1 MNARFFSYYLKDGSI
16 KMKENHQIVNS
27 VVFDE
32 RLDEQLDTGSVQTK
46 ETSGEEEKFQ
56 DFQAC
61 NLIIEQELNSSN
73 APSISK
79 WFRGFSS
86 NHKRGENYY
95 IYSHELVEP
104 TRALMGITIDGKKIT
119 QPIDGRSKKTLQEVV
134 EILLNT
140 AELLTYDGTSNSVS
154 KFEAEQS
161 SLLDVESPEFNW
173 ESGTLLWECLLDIGN
188 VINCIPRLTVK
199 PNAFGTEQ
207 ANLNYLV
214 FEKVNDIKG
223 VYEL

>member
-16 KMKENHQIVNS
+16 MMKENHQIVNS

-79 WFRGFSS
+79 WFRCFSS

-104 TRALMGITIDGKKIT
+104 TRALMGLTIDGRKVT
-119 QPIDGRSKKTLQEVV
+119 QPIDGSEKKTLLQVV
-134 EILLNT
+134 EGLLST
-140 AELLTYDGTSNSVS
+140 YQLLKSDELS
-154 KFEAEQS
+154 KFEVEHS
-161 SLLDVESPEFNW
+161 ELLDRESPEFHW
-173 ESGTLLWECLLDIGN
+173 ECGTLLWECLLDIGN
-188 VINCIPRLTVK
+188 VINCIPRLTVN
-199 PNAFGTEQ
+199 PNKVGT
-207 ANLNYLV
+207 ARADLNYLV
-214 FEKVNDIKG
+214 FEKVNDISG